1 MRQLVEWSHGCG
13 RCAAVQHY
21 NDLGL
26 YYLHDI
32 HGTYER
38 CHEDYSGQYTL
49 DPTYFGNVG
58 AWRAFFCCRSIRPCA
73 HVAPRGS
80 SRGATGGMGVYC
92 WVVACASVLLWI
104 TLCAYSLTRLL
115 SFSGRANARRWMF
128 RDTGRA
134 SGCHQLP

>member
-49 DPTYFGNVG
+49 DPTSSGNVG
-58 AWRAFFCCRSIRPCA
+58 AWRAVFLLSIDSTLRPRHA
-73 HVAPRGS
+73 
-80 SRGATGGMGVYC
+80 SRVLTRCYGGYGR
-92 WVVACASVLLWI
+92 VLLGGCVRLCT
-104 TLCAYSLTRLL
+104 TLDHIVCLL
-115 SFSGRANARRWMF
+115 PHSATFLQRA
-128 RDTGRA
+128 
-134 SGCHQLP
+134 C